1 MVPKG
6 AVDAVDLEDC
16 RQCFEH
22 ASIPVQCLAPDGT
35 VLQANQALL
44 DLLGY
49 THGDY
54 VGLHVSEVHADPEVV
69 ADILTAL
76 ANRDTLT
83 DCATRLRCGDGS
95 IREVLI
101 SLNAYSKG
109 DQFVHTHSFIR
120 DVTHEHRSAREA
132 TTSAARFARTIQH
145 LPDAMAI
152 TALDDGRFLAA
163 NDAYLRML
171 GRQGQDIV
179 GQTSLDMRK
188 FEERS
193 GRLQKIANLSQN
205 EGIQKESEAVYT
217 QGMH

>member
-6 AVDAVDLEDC
+6 AVDGVGLEDC

-49 THGDY
+49 AHEDY
-54 VGLHVSEVHADPEVV
+54 VGFHVSEVHAHPEVL
-69 ADILTAL
+69 ADMLAAL

-83 DCATRLRCGDGS
+83 DCSARLRCQDGS
-95 IREVLI
+95 IRDVLI
-101 SLNAYSKG
+101 NANAYWKG
-109 DQFVHTHSFIR
+109 DRFVHTHSFIR
-120 DVTHEHRSAREA
+120 DVSQEHRSE
-132 TTSAARFARTIQH
+132 TIYSKVFRIS
-145 LPDAMAI
+145 PDSMAI
-152 TALDDGRFLAA
+152 NMLGDGRFLAA

-179 GQTSLDMRK
+179 GQTSLEVGLWPPTRRPRGLH
-188 FEERS
+188 EA
-193 GRLQKIANLSQN
+193 GRA
-205 EGIQKESEAVYT
+205 GR
-217 QGMH
+217 QGPRH